1 MFNLNVENIVY
12 ILLFK
17 IIRPFIDIRTEVLTI
32 NIVMKQIEN
41 PLHSFI
47 HLNYKFKFP
56 NFQTFKLKFLI

>member
-47 HLNYKFKFP
+47 HLNYKFKFS